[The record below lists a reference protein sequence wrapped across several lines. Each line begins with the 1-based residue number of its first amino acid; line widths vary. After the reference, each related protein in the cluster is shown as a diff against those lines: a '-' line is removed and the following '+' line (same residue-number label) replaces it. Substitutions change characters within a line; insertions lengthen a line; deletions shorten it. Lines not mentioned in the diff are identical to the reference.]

1 MKPGDSVL
9 NASRSEHDDADRS
22 GAVASIDHD
31 KLTWS
36 PRTQESLEDI
46 QNIIDKLAAITQ
58 QLGRPARTAP
68 DILTLGPEVS
78 QQAHAVSGAERG
90 GTQQGEGA
98 DVTGHVRLALQ
109 VDATG

>member
-9 NASRSEHDDADRS
+9 NASRSEHDDAGRP
-22 GAVASIDHD
+22 GAVAGIDHD

-36 PRTQESLEDI
+36 SRTQESLEDI
-46 QNIIDKLAAITQ
+46 QDIIDKLAAITR
-58 QLGRPARTAP
+58 QLGRPVRAAP
-68 DILTLGPEVS
+68 GFLTLGPEAS

-98 DVTGHVRLALQ
+98 DVTGNIRLALQ

>member
-9 NASRSEHDDADRS
+9 NASRSEHDDAGRS
-22 GAVASIDHD
+22 GAVAGTDHD

-46 QNIIDKLAAITQ
+46 QGIVDKLAALTR
-58 QLGRPARTAP
+58 QLGRPVRTAP
-68 DILTLGPEVS
+68 GILTLGPEVS
-78 QQAHAVSGAERG
+78 QQAHAIGGAERSG
-90 GTQQGEGA
+90 AQQGDGA
-98 DVTGHVRLALQ
+98 DVAGNVRLALQ